1 MRWHL
6 HLTRACSCIT
16 ADTAET
22 TGENRDEEG
31 AGEEGKRDGEVG
43 ETAAKVDETNNVEL
57 SEEQQRE
64 KDVYK
69 RKIDFMRL
77 QNTYRNDLGRIGSV
91 KPSSIDIVGH
101 KITAHTSIVRS
112 LSTLCLVRIS

>member
-1 MRWHL
+1 MSWHL

-43 ETAAKVDETNNVEL
+43 ETADNVDETNNVEL
-57 SEEQQRE
+57 LEGQQRA

-69 RKIDFMRL
+69 RKIGFMRL
-77 QNTYRNDLGRIGSV
+77 QFDYAQNCDQIGSIQ
-91 KPSSIDIVGH
+91 PSSIDIVGH